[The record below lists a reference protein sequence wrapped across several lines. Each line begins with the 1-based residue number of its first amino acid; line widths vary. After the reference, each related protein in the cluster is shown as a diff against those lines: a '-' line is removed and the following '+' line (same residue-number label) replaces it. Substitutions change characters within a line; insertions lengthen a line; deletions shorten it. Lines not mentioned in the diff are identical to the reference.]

1 MGNCGK
7 LWGEAV
13 FRGLHKHTV
22 DEKGRLSIP
31 SKFREALETVF
42 EAPLFITV
50 LDSCLVAYPADEWRV
65 LEAKLLSGPDLD
77 MRLRRFRRHFYSP
90 AQECPVDKAGRI
102 LLPPSLR
109 EWAGLQRDVT
119 IAGMGRNFEIWDAA
133 RHEAMLRDDSM
144 DPLALFRD
152 AEELKI

>member
-1 MGNCGK
+1 M
-7 LWGEAV
+7 

-31 SKFREALETVF
+31 AKFREALETVF
-42 EAPLFITV
+42 EAPLFVTV

-77 MRLRRFRRHFYSP
+77 MKLRRFRRHFYSP
-90 AQECPVDKAGRI
+90 AQECPVDRAGRI

-109 EWAGLQRDVT
+109 EWAALERDV
-119 IAGMGRNFEIWDAA
+119 ILAGMGKNFEIWDAA
-133 RHEAMLRDDSM
+133 RHDAMMNEEADD
-144 DPLALFRD
+144 PTALFRD
-152 AEELKI
+152 VEGLKL